1 MESKFLIEHRK
12 CSFMHDSLAL
22 LPGPE
27 RENDKSRS
35 PSPPT
40 MREYATISDATPQF
54 QATR

>member
-12 CSFMHDSLAL
+12 CSFMHDSLTL
-22 LPGPE
+22 LPGSE